1 MIMKYIITESQ
12 YHLIIDGTV
21 FARIKRRF
29 SREYLTEFIEGA
41 IEDEDA
47 YEPCSEYDDGYEY
60 ADEVIRKAIN
70 NFLYSLASEIELT
83 PESFEETEE
92 ILVDLSKDWFEDS
105 LMESFEE
112 NCTDDEEYEGDL
124 FSLKELP

>member
-29 SREYLTEFIEGA
+29 NREYLTEFIEGA

-105 LMESFEE
+105 LMESFEQ
-112 NCTDDEEYEGDL
+112 NCSDDEEYEGDL

>member
-29 SREYLTEFIEGA
+29 NREYLTEFIEGA

-112 NCTDDEEYEGDL
+112 NCSDDEEYGIEDL
-124 FSLKELP
+124 FS

>member
-12 YHLIIDGTV
+12 YQLLMESTIFD
-21 FARIKRRF
+21 RIKRRF
-29 SREYLTEFIEGA
+29 NRQYLIEFIEEA

-47 YEPCSEYDDGYEY
+47 YEPCSEFSDGYEY

-70 NFLYSLASEIELT
+70 NFLYSLGSEIELT
-83 PESFEETEE
+83 DESLEETEE

-105 LMESFEE
+105 LMEGFEE
-112 NCTDDEEYEGDL
+112 NCSDDKEYKIEDL
-124 FSLKELP
+124 FS

>member
-1 MIMKYIITESQ
+1 MKYIMTESQ
-12 YHLIIDGTV
+12 YQLLMESTIFD
-21 FARIKRRF
+21 RIKRRF
-29 SREYLTEFIEGA
+29 NREHLTEFIEGA

-47 YEPCSEYDDGYEY
+47 YEPCSEFNDGYEY

-70 NFLYSLASEIELT
+70 NFLYYLAGEIELT

-112 NCTDDEEYEGDL
+112 NCSDDEEYEGDL

>member
-105 LMESFEE
+105 LMESFEQ
-112 NCTDDEEYEGDL
+112 NCSDDEEYEGDL

>member
-29 SREYLTEFIEGA
+29 NREYLTEFIEGA

-70 NFLYSLASEIELT
+70 NFLYYLAGEIELT

-105 LMESFEE
+105 LMESFEQ
-112 NCTDDEEYEGDL
+112 NCSDDEEYEGDL

>member
-1 MIMKYIITESQ
+1 MTESQ
-12 YHLIIDGTV
+12 YQLLKESTIFD
-21 FARIKRRF
+21 RIKRRF
-29 SREYLTEFIEGA
+29 NREHLTEFIEEA

-47 YEPCSEYDDGYEY
+47 YEPCSEFNDGYEY

-70 NFLYSLASEIELT
+70 NFLYSLAGEIELT

-112 NCTDDEEYEGDL
+112 NCSDDEEYGIEDL
-124 FSLKELP
+124 FS

>member
-1 MIMKYIITESQ
+1 MKYIITESQ

-29 SREYLTEFIEGA
+29 NREYLTEFIEGA

-112 NCTDDEEYEGDL
+112 NCSDDEEYEGDL

>member
-1 MIMKYIITESQ
+1 MTESQ
-12 YHLIIDGTV
+12 YQLLTESTIFD
-21 FARIKRRF
+21 RIKRRF
-29 SREYLTEFIEGA
+29 NRQYLIEFIEGA

-47 YEPCSEYDDGYEY
+47 YEPCSEFNDGYEY

-70 NFLYSLASEIELT
+70 NFLYYLAGEIELT

-112 NCTDDEEYEGDL
+112 NCSDDEEYGIEDL
-124 FSLKELP
+124 FS

>member
-1 MIMKYIITESQ
+1 MKYIITESQ

-29 SREYLTEFIEGA
+29 NREYLTEFIEGA

-105 LMESFEE
+105 LMESFEQ
-112 NCTDDEEYEGDL
+112 NCSDDEEYEGDL

>member
-1 MIMKYIITESQ
+1 MKYIITESQ

-105 LMESFEE
+105 LMESFEQ
-112 NCTDDEEYEGDL
+112 NCSDDEEYEGDL

>member
-1 MIMKYIITESQ
+1 MTESQ
-12 YHLIIDGTV
+12 YQLLMESTIFD
-21 FARIKRRF
+21 RIKRRF
-29 SREYLTEFIEGA
+29 NRQHLTEFIEEA

-47 YEPCSEYDDGYEY
+47 YEPCSEFNDGYEY

-70 NFLYSLASEIELT
+70 NFLYSLAGEIELT

-105 LMESFEE
+105 LMEGFEE
-112 NCTDDEEYEGDL
+112 NCSDDEELYGIEDL
-124 FSLKELP
+124 FS

>member
-29 SREYLTEFIEGA
+29 NREYLTEFIEGA

-112 NCTDDEEYEGDL
+112 NCSDDEEYEGDL

>member
-1 MIMKYIITESQ
+1 MKYIMTESQ
-12 YHLIIDGTV
+12 YQLLMESTIFD
-21 FARIKRRF
+21 RIKRRF
-29 SREYLTEFIEGA
+29 NREYLTEFIEEA

-47 YEPCSEYDDGYEY
+47 YEPCSEFNDGYEY

-70 NFLYSLASEIELT
+70 NFLYSLSGEIELT

-105 LMESFEE
+105 LMEGFEE
-112 NCTDDEEYEGDL
+112 NCSDDEELYGIEDL
-124 FSLKELP
+124 FS

>member
-29 SREYLTEFIEGA
+29 NREYLTEFIEGA

-83 PESFEETEE
+83 RESFEETEE

-105 LMESFEE
+105 LMESFEQ
-112 NCTDDEEYEGDL
+112 NCSDDEEYEGDL

>member
-1 MIMKYIITESQ
+1 MKYIITESQ

-105 LMESFEE
+105 LMESFEQ
-112 NCTDDEEYEGDL
+112 NCSDDEEYVGDL